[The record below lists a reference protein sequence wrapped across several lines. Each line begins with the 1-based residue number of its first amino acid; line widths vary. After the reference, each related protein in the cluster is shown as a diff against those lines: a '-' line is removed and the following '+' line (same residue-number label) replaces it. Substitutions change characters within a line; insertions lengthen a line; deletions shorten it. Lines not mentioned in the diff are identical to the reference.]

1 MLVNAAGGGVDGMLS
16 ELTIASNAVLTMDAG
31 EVWCSSLFLDQSAV
45 LNANGGNKIRVF
57 GNATISGDITYS
69 AGFTTGT
76 VLQVSNNLTVNGSIG
91 VGAATFSTNYIVS
104 GILDLNP
111 GSEVRYLASGDQ
123 TINSSLVYHSLSLE
137 GSGNKTISSALT
149 VHDEF
154 TIADTAR
161 LVNNN
166 RNVSCGSNLI
176 NNSTASHAFGTGTYT
191 FTGTTIGGTQA
202 TDLSGA
208 TVNFSGSSIVI
219 GDHSIGD
226 GAVTFSNVNF
236 TNTNS
241 SVVVGANAYAGT
253 VTFGGALNLSGDNA
267 SLTVQSGTVAAS
279 GITVSGSNSVVQFS
293 GGSVS
298 VSGNIIAGNALTI
311 LTPTT
316 VGGSVDVGGNF
327 LLANTLNVTG
337 ATDVLGTFAISGTS
351 AAGSFAGLVTASGSV
366 VNIAAGTNVFSGG
379 LTHNST
385 AIGSSCTIGGS
396 YSVGPTGTAATTLNA
411 ETISFTGQAPDFH
424 TLVISNPSG
433 SATSTVPV
441 SIRSTVSLAKDLVVS
456 GATLTFAATAPLVS
470 ISGTGEIVGAVR
482 RTLSALGS
490 YTFNGTQAT
499 LQVPALSGSED
510 YVFVLV
516 KSAPDAQAVSR
527 YYDIERISGDLVPP
541 AYTYTLGL
549 QYRDAELNG
558 NTENALLLACGDLY
572 LAGENQFAKV
582 TSSNVQTTSNTVTYH
597 FDGIMSLN
605 HRYTLADLN
614 APLPVELTAFAARRK
629 DDVIALRWSTAT
641 ELNNYGFEVERADRK
656 GGDFVMIGFVE
667 GVGTSSTAQE
677 YAFTDDSPGQ
687 GSRYYR
693 LRQVDRDGTSSYSPV
708 VEVHAETAPMS
719 ISNYPNP
726 FNPTTTITFT
736 AANDGHAVLKVYDAV
751 GREVALL
758 HDAAVRVGESVSVP
772 FEAGELP
779 GGTYFYTLA
788 IGESV
793 TTGKMLLTK

>member
-1 MLVNAAGGGVDGMLS
+1 M
-16 ELTIASNAVLTMDAG
+16 
-31 EVWCSSLFLDQSAV
+31 
-45 LNANGGNKIRVF
+45 
-57 GNATISGDITYS
+57 
-69 AGFTTGT
+69 
-76 VLQVSNNLTVNGSIG
+76 
-91 VGAATFSTNYIVS
+91 
-104 GILDLNP
+104 
-111 GSEVRYLASGDQ
+111 
-123 TINSSLVYHSLSLE
+123 YHSLSLE
-137 GSGNKTISSALT
+137 GSGNKTISSALN
-149 VHDEF
+149 VNDQF
-154 TIADTAR
+154 TIEDTAK

-166 RNVSCGSNLI
+166 RNVNCGSNLI
-176 NNSTASHAFGTGTYT
+176 NNSTASHVFGTGTYT

-236 TNTNS
+236 TNTNCN
-241 SVVVGANAYAGT
+241 VIVGANAYSGT

-279 GITVSGSNSVVQFS
+279 SITVSGANSAVQFS
-293 GGSVS
+293 GGSVG

-311 LTPTT
+311 QTPATI
-316 VGGSVDVGGNF
+316 GGSAHVGGNF
-327 LLANTLNVTG
+327 LLGNTLNVTG
-337 ATDVLGTFAISGTS
+337 TLDVLGTFTISGAS
-351 AAGSFAGLVTASGSV
+351 AAGTFAGLVTASGSG
-366 VNIAAGTNVFSGG
+366 VNIADGTNVFSGG
-379 LTHNST
+379 FTHNST

-396 YSVGPTGTAATTLNA
+396 YSVGPSGTALTTLNA

-433 SATSTVPV
+433 TATATGRVTV
-441 SIRSTVSLAKDLVVS
+441 RSTISLAKDLVLS
-456 GATLTFAATAPLVS
+456 TDTLTFAATAPLVS
-470 ISGTGEIVGAVR
+470 ISGSGEIIGAVR

-499 LQVPALSGSED
+499 LQVPALSGPED

-516 KSAPDAQAVSR
+516 RTAPDAQAVSR
-527 YYDIERISGDLVPP
+527 YYDIERIPGDVVPP

-549 QYRDAELNG
+549 QYRDTELNG
-558 NTENALLLACGDLY
+558 NTENALLLACGDLCT
-572 LAGENQFAKV
+572 AGEDQFMKV

-597 FDGIMSLN
+597 FDGVMSLN

-629 DDVIALRWSTAT
+629 DAAIALRWTTAT
-641 ELNNYGFEVERADRK
+641 ELNNYGFEVERAERK
-656 GGDFVMIGFVE
+656 DGEFVMIGFVE
-667 GVGTSSTAQE
+667 GVGTSSTPQV
-677 YAFTDDSPGQ
+677 YAFTDDAPGQ
-687 GSRYYR
+687 GNRYYR
-693 LRQVDRDGTSSYSPV
+693 LRQVDRDGKSSYSPV
-708 VEVHAETAPMS
+708 VEVHAEEAPMR

-736 AANDGHAVLKVYDAV
+736 AAADGHAMLRVYDAV
-751 GREVALL
+751 GREVAQL
-758 HDAAVRVGESVSVP
+758 HDAAVRAGESVSVP

-779 GGTYFYTLA
+779 GGTYFYSLA